1 MIGDPVYNPIASAV
15 HAKATKILKELNKD
29 LVDRD
34 ECLRVLMLGLLTGQN
49 VLILGPPGTA
59 KSKAVNDLFERVHA
73 TSYKNLLHASMSTE
87 TLVGPVDLSVL
98 KKESQIMVNTKGML
112 PTAELVFLDE
122 IFKANRNVL
131 SILLGLLNERVF
143 ANGPNN
149 DPVPLHFTAAA
160 SNETF
165 LDPGQS
171 PLLDRFPLRV
181 HVGGLPCGKLRDAL
195 TEQERKSRPHKRYRA
210 AVAEAKASA
219 AAAGGD
225 QSTRASDKSDQTRL
239 DLDTDIYAL
248 FDALDEMRITSLPN
262 DVRTTFMTLVD
273 YANSL
278 NSAGEAKPQPDT
290 IQTRSQEVYCGDV
303 VTNRGIV
310 MFSDMLRVTAF
321 LHGRGTKPCVLD
333 LWPLCYMSWRTK
345 KQRDAVTKHVLA
357 EICHALPPLIKTLK
371 EARWMVNVIRDHL
384 FLPDAIKCALYSAI
398 LADLVRAGAVDEV
411 VDLLKDARVDPSCND
426 GKVLQAAMDG
436 KHRTLLTIL
445 RHDDRIDTSELE
457 RKEEEEERQR
467 AEAEEVKTRGLSGSS
482 SSNRPGSAAERAVV
496 ELSAAKAFR
505 GDHVGEP
512 TWIRALNDS
521 TSSKGQ
527 VLRVRVY
534 WLNISTTDFQL
545 ANGQWDF
552 FLRLKVGD
560 CALPKIN
567 FEVNIRMAAIG
578 ADSQLVWTSRT
589 LARAENVQLVPTGGL
604 FVKWKFPQ
612 GPVDVQSSKGLS
624 KVSLRMF
631 TTSSSD
637 LIDKLFLDTVEA
649 HPV

>member
-1 MIGDPVYNPIASAV
+1 MLGAAPAPTSIAAAV
-15 HAKATKILKELNKD
+15 HAKATKILDEINQD

-34 ECLRVLMLGLLTGQN
+34 ECLRVLMFGLLTGQN

-59 KSKAVNDLFERVHA
+59 KSKAVNDLFARVNA

-181 HVGGLPCGKLRDAL
+181 FVGGLPCGQLRDAL
-195 TEQERKSRPHKRYRA
+195 TKQERKSRPHRRYRA
-210 AVAEAKASA
+210 AVAEARSSASA
-219 AAAGGD
+219 GRGKPRTSAENGP
-225 QSTRASDKSDQTRL
+225 TRL
-239 DLDTDIYAL
+239 DLDADIYAL
-248 FDALDEMRITSLPN
+248 LDALDEMRITQLPN
-262 DVRTTFMTLVD
+262 NVRTTFMTLVD

-278 NSAGEAKPQPDT
+278 NAAGEEKPPPDT

-333 LWPLCYMSWRTK
+333 LWPLSYMSWRTK
-345 KQRDAVTKHVLA
+345 KQRDAVSKRVLT
-357 EICHALPPLIKTLK
+357 EIGRALPPLIKNLMDG
-371 EARWMVNVIRDHL
+371 RLMVDAIRDHL
-384 FLPDAIKCALYSAI
+384 FLPDAIKGALYSEV
-398 LADLVRAGAVDEV
+398 LADLVRVGAVDEV
-411 VDLLKDARVDPSCND
+411 VDLLTKNQNVDPSSND
-426 GKVLQAAMDG
+426 GKVLQAAKEG
-436 KHRTLLTIL
+436 KHRTLLTLL
-445 RHDDRIDTSELE
+445 RHDDRIDTSELD
-457 RKEEEEERQR
+457 REEEEERQR
-467 AEAEEVKTRGLSGSS
+467 EAAEKAKARGL
-482 SSNRPGSAAERAVV
+482 PGSPPSSRPESAPERGVV
-496 ELSAAKAFR
+496 KLSAAQAFR
-505 GDHVGEP
+505 GKHVGEP
-512 TWIRALNDS
+512 NWIRAMLDPK
-521 TSSKGQ
+521 SSEGQ

-534 WLNISTTDFQL
+534 WLDIATTDLQL
-545 ANGQWDF
+545 VNGKWDF
-552 FLRLKVGD
+552 FLRLKLGD
-560 CALPKIN
+560 GVLPKIN
-567 FEVNIRMAAIG
+567 IEINA
-578 ADSQLVWTSRT
+578 SRT
-589 LARAENVQLVPTGGL
+589 LARAENVQLVPTGG
-604 FVKWKFPQ
+604 FFIQWRFPQ
-612 GPVDVQSSKGLS
+612 GPIDVQSSEGMS
-624 KVSLRMF
+624 KVSLRMY
-631 TTSSSD
+631 TTSSNN
-637 LIDKLFLDTVEA
+637 LIGKLFLDTVEA

>member
-15 HAKATKILKELNKD
+15 HAKATKILDDLNRD

-34 ECLRVLMLGLLTGQN
+34 ECLRLLMFGLLTGQN

-59 KSKAVNDLFERVHA
+59 KSKAVNDLFGRVYA

-149 DPVPLHFTAAA
+149 DPVPLHFTVAA

-181 HVGGLPCGKLRDAL
+181 YVGGLPCGKLRDAL
-195 TEQERKSRPHKRYRA
+195 TEQVRKSRPHKRYRA

-219 AAAGGD
+219 AAAGGG
-225 QSTRASDKSDQTRL
+225 QPARASAKNEPTRL
-239 DLDTDIYAL
+239 DLDADIYTL
-248 FDALDEMRITSLPN
+248 LDALDEMRITPLPN
-262 DVRTTFMTLVD
+262 DVHTTFMTLVD

-278 NSAGEAKPQPDT
+278 NTAGEEKPQPDT

-333 LWPLCYMSWRTK
+333 LWPLSYMSWRTK
-345 KQRDAVTKHVLA
+345 KQRDAVTKRVLA
-357 EICHALPPLIKTLK
+357 EMCRALPPLIKNLK
-371 EARWMVNVIRDHL
+371 EARWMVDAIRDHL
-384 FLPDAIKCALYSAI
+384 FLPNAIKCALYSEI

-411 VDLLKDARVDPSCND
+411 VDLLKDTGTDPSCND
-426 GKVLQAAMDG
+426 GKVLQAAKDG
-436 KHRTLLTIL
+436 KHRTLLTML
-445 RHDDRIDTSELE
+445 RHDDRINTSELD
-457 RKEEEEERQR
+457 REEEEERKR
-467 AEAEEVKTRGLSGSS
+467 TEAEKARTRGLPGSLSS
-482 SSNRPGSAAERAVV
+482 SQSGSAAERAVV
-496 ELSAAKAFR
+496 ELAAAQAFR
-505 GDHVGEP
+505 GDYVGEP
-512 TWIRALNDS
+512 NWIRAMNDN

-527 VLRVRVY
+527 VLRVRVD
-534 WLNISTTDFQL
+534 WLNISTTEFQL
-545 ANGQWDF
+545 ANGKWDF
-552 FLRLKVGD
+552 FLRLKAGG
-560 CALPKIN
+560 ALPKIN
-567 FEVNIRMAAIG
+567 VEINVRTTAMG
-578 ADSQLVWTSRT
+578 ADDQLVGLSRT
-589 LARAENVQLVPTGGL
+589 LARPRGMSNWFPTA
-604 FVKWKFPQ
+604 
-612 GPVDVQSSKGLS
+612 
-624 KVSLRMF
+624 VS
-631 TTSSSD
+631 TSSGSSRRD
-637 LIDKLFLDTVEA
+637 
-649 HPV
+649 H